1 MENKKLQ
8 VPAKGR
14 WTHTRGCT
22 RDLVLLPRLLRLLL
36 QRRGP
41 RAVLL
46 FIFFHHRSGHLKKH
60 SQ

>member
-1 MENKKLQ
+1 MMENKKLQ
-8 VPAKGR
+8 VPAKGW

-46 FIFFHHRSGHLKKH
+46 FFFHRRSGHFKKH